1 MRLDSVLPLSFVLAA
16 ALHGAVIAVLPSAP
30 PADERAPSAETQ
42 VTLEA
47 VEFETAPAAIV
58 LNPRPAPAVTSATA
72 TSATTTNRR
81 AAASTGASAN
91 QDTAPDLA
99 ASTDADGFFAS
110 RAATLGLGAMRNR
123 GGHDFGTPT
132 GSGNSDFGGA
142 LAHGPLLAS
151 GLESCSDLLVPETFG
166 DSRAALVAVE
176 VSSSGKVRFKELM
189 TPGGTPSL
197 ARASAACVRRMHFSP
212 AVDEYGQ
219 ATAGVAVLR
228 LRPLLRS

>member
-1 MRLDSVLPLSFVLAA
+1 
-16 ALHGAVIAVLPSAP
+16 
-30 PADERAPSAETQ
+30 
-42 VTLEA
+42 
-47 VEFETAPAAIV
+47 
-58 LNPRPAPAVTSATA
+58 
-72 TSATTTNRR
+72 
-81 AAASTGASAN
+81 
-91 QDTAPDLA
+91 LA

-110 RAATLGLGAMRNR
+110 RAATLGLGGMRNR